1 MTFRT
6 LVVFALSCLCMPAQG
21 TGRNF
26 TEVPICF
33 NYGCLSEARV
43 RFSALF
49 LDYVVGT
56 LLEAR
61 DAADERARL
70 ARAVGLLYREAGR
83 QSPINADRAGDY
95 LDDGVF
101 GKMDCIDHATS
112 TTRLLKVL
120 EARGALRYHTVKAQR
135 RRTTFIL
142 FQHFSAVV
150 EERVPEGDGSPGAQF
165 VIDSWFGEHGEP
177 AVVLPLADW
186 LDGDGPNVQ

>member
-1 MTFRT
+1 M
-6 LVVFALSCLCMPAQG
+6 ALLLCMACASSAQAG
-21 TGRNF
+21 QF

-43 RFSALF
+43 RFSAML
-49 LDYVVGT
+49 LDYVGDQ
-56 LLEAR
+56 LAEAR
-61 DAADERARL
+61 DAADERSRL
-70 ARAVGLLYREAGR
+70 ARAVGQLYVEAGR
-83 QSPINADRAGDY
+83 QSPIDADRAGDY

-120 EARGALRYHTVKAQR
+120 EARGALKYHTVKAPR
-135 RRTTFIL
+135 RRTSFIL

-150 EERVPEGDGSPGAQF
+150 EERAQAGIDAPGAQF

>member
-1 MTFRT
+1 MIFR
-6 LVVFALSCLCMPAQG
+6 ALIVLMLSMPGAPWASAGQ
-21 TGRNF
+21 F

-43 RFSALF
+43 RFTGML
-49 LDYVVGT
+49 LDYVADQLAGS
-56 LLEAR
+56 R
-61 DAADERARL
+61 DAADERSRL
-70 ARAVGLLYREAGR
+70 ARAVGWLYAEAGR
-83 QSPINADRAGDY
+83 QSPIDADRAGDY

-120 EARGALRYHTVKAQR
+120 EARGALNYHTVKAPQ

-150 EERVPEGDGSPGAQF
+150 EERTPVGAAGPGAQF

-186 LDGDGPNVQ
+186 LEGGGPNVQ